1 MTCGC
6 PQRRDQ
12 LVDLRIDLLFYL
24 LRALLCELL
33 GNVLDL
39 ELLQVVH
46 DLAVKL
52 EEQLSLQEH
61 IVQLPLES
69 SLDDFLQLIFGD
81 VLEVYVFISIYLG
94 LLVLNLIEFGDQCL
108 LEFDQLR
115 DPSLPSHSVEFELD
129 PPLHPLEV
137 ILVVSD
143 W

>member
-1 MTCGC
+1 M
-6 PQRRDQ
+6 
-12 LVDLRIDLLFYL
+12 DLLFYF

-69 SLDDFLQLIFGD
+69 SLDDLLQLIFGD

-94 LLVLNLIEFGDQCL
+94 LLVLNLIEMAYICTV
-108 LEFDQLR
+108 
-115 DPSLPSHSVEFELD
+115 DPLNSLPFKRVYLMN
-129 PPLHPLEV
+129 EV
-137 ILVVSD
+137 FI
-143 W
+143 